1 LSPQL
6 CTPPN
11 LAGSELGAKIG
22 GDGGRSRPWCG
33 VAMQFARQ
41 NQHRGLDFDF
51 RVANTIP
58 GRARERYHSR
68 CCAPFFQLMEDIM
81 RFALAALALI
91 VVACPAVAQW
101 TSPPGLITMI
111 RTGWETESFAIVT
124 QQPINNPAKCR
135 TADGYLTDS
144 SKPGY
149 NTFYAAA
156 LAAYV
161 SKIPVTV
168 TIAAPPVLEPKSTE
182 PVPSPGPIVTNCP
195 EGAACSWCDQGRP
208 RLIGINLLR

>member
-1 LSPQL
+1 
-6 CTPPN
+6 
-11 LAGSELGAKIG
+11 
-22 GDGGRSRPWCG
+22 
-33 VAMQFARQ
+33 
-41 NQHRGLDFDF
+41 
-51 RVANTIP
+51 
-58 GRARERYHSR
+58 
-68 CCAPFFQLMEDIM
+68 M

-111 RTGWETESFAIVT
+111 RTGWDSESFAIVT
-124 QQPINNPAKCR
+124 QQPIYNPGKCR

-161 SKIPVTV
+161 SKIPVAV
-168 TIAAPPVLEPKSTE
+168 TIAAPPVLEPNSTG
-182 PVPSPGPIVTNCP
+182 PAPSPGVIVIDCP
-195 EGAACSWCDQGRP
+195 PSAPCSWCDQDRP